1 MFFEYTYTLHQI
13 IIKLV
18 VGSNEQCNCLLIT
31 LKNLRPK
38 VSDLQPCQT
47 CRAVLRLVNYEK
59 YLVVNILDLLDYV
72 TLVWNTIDQKF
83 LNFNP
88 TYIPIF
94 RN

>member
-72 TLVWNTIDQKF
+72 TGLKYHRPKNSQ
-83 LNFNP
+83 LQP
-88 TYIPIF
+88 YIPIF